1 MDASS
6 KARSHPRFEVSDHVL
21 ASQGMVDLGFEP
33 RQRPPCIVPHGRFVH
48 DADHPSFVHPVLLHA
63 DALQLP
69 MCVDIVTLQQGSG
82 IFRPQVPAAQG
93 EIGGCFTGSGL
104 LNDLC
109 DVTVLHGDHA
119 KGRGFLRSD
128 AHQTGHRSPRPLVR
142 LHQVA

>member
-1 MDASS
+1 
-6 KARSHPRFEVSDHVL
+6 
-21 ASQGMVDLGFEP
+21 MVDLSFEP
-33 RQRPPCIVPHGRFVH
+33 RQRTSCIVPDGPFVH
-48 DADHPSFVHPVLLHA
+48 HARQSALVHPVLLHA

-69 MCVDIVTLQQGSG
+69 MRVDIVTLQQGSC

-109 DVTVLHGDHA
+109 DATVLHGDHA
-119 KGRGFLRSD
+119 KGRGFLGSD